1 MSYSFLNKMN
11 VFLSLHVR
19 LITGDSICKKWI
31 RHAFAMH
38 GRLFVIRVIIDAWQ
52 KIIQSNCTRTVIYI
66 TATFSYRTVHTLT
79 LVSTSLQRLPLYKS
93 HFSTKATSLS
103 PKGGRFGRVQRKWN
117 GEYDFVHILRKM
129 ADMGKFANWSKRLK
143 QFVVISVCTCGN
155 VFPLYSNLRSGSI
168 FVSLWKL
175 HEKHSNWA
183 WSQVTF
189 ILDVDVG
196 RLSRLACE

>member
-1 MSYSFLNKMN
+1 MLLPCMAGYLWSGWSSM
-11 VFLSLHVR
+11 H
-19 LITGDSICKKWI
+19 GKKWY
-31 RHAFAMH
+31 
-38 GRLFVIRVIIDAWQ
+38 
-52 KIIQSNCTRTVIYI
+52 S
-66 TATFSYRTVHTLT
+66 RTVHVRPPLHNG
-79 LVSTSLQRLPLYKS
+79 LILLADSLYIASCLNL
-93 HFSTKATSLS
+93 STKATSLS
-103 PKGGRFGRVQRKWN
+103 PKGGHFGRVQRRWN
-117 GEYDFVHILRKM
+117 GEYDFVHIRRKM

-143 QFVVISVCTCGN
+143 QFVVVSVCICGN

>member
-1 MSYSFLNKMN
+1 
-11 VFLSLHVR
+11 
-19 LITGDSICKKWI
+19 
-31 RHAFAMH
+31 MH

-129 ADMGKFANWSKRLK
+129 ADMGKFANWSKSSNNLSLF
-143 QFVVISVCTCGN
+143 QSVYAATSS
-155 VFPLYSNLRSGSI
+155 P
-168 FVSLWKL
+168 
-175 HEKHSNWA
+175 
-183 WSQVTF
+183 F
-189 ILDVDVG
+189 ILTWDQALFSFRFENYMRNTQIGPDL
-196 RLSRLACE
+196 RLPLF